1 MNPSSTTSSS
11 VQSLKPCSSM
21 LTSTSNDSGYAGSPA
36 STATSTVNETS
47 SPNNSQQNSS
57 SGGYVRASAEK
68 PHQLKPTFFTKPV
81 ICQFCKHPFSL
92 SHLQS
97 SSISFS
103 FQAWITYVVGSQ
115 QILQKPTTHN
125 SNLNQTVSSAM
136 VRNWNRKINFQNS
149 LKKNS
154 KSKNIFF
161 KIENHFVQNFQK
173 PTPIFQTATVV
184 STWIV

>member
-11 VQSLKPCSSM
+11 VQSLKQCSSSISM

-36 STATSTVNETS
+36 STTTATANDTS

-81 ICQFCKHPFSL
+81 ICQFCKHRFSL
-92 SHLQS
+92 SHLQR

-103 FQAWITYVVGSQ
+103 FQAWITYAVGSQ
-115 QILQKPTTHN
+115 QILQKPNTHN

-136 VRNWNRKINFQNS
+136 VRNWKSKNKNP

-154 KSKNIFF
+154 K
-161 KIENHFVQNFQK
+161 
-173 PTPIFQTATVV
+173 P
-184 STWIV
+184 